1 MSYVVTVPE
10 ALQKAAATVRALRDR
25 AILANSESV
34 SPEITAVVAPAL
46 DADSKRTAAYL
57 VRKGQQ
63 YRQTI
68 VAAAVILEEFA
79 AALDAGAAQYS
90 ATEVDNVTALMRFN
104 ESSQ

>member
-10 ALQKAAATVRALRDR
+10 ALQKAAATVRQLRER
-25 AILANSESV
+25 AISANAESAA
-34 SPEITAVVAPAL
+34 PEITAVVAPAL
-46 DADSKRTAAYL
+46 DADSKRVAAYL

-68 VAAAVILEEFA
+68 AAAAVILEEFA

-90 ATEVDNVTALMRFN
+90 AAEVDNVTALMRLN

>member
-25 AILANSESV
+25 AILANSESA

-46 DADSKRTAAYL
+46 DADSQRVAAYL
-57 VRKGQQ
+57 VQKGQQ

-68 VAAAVILEEFA
+68 VAAAEILEEFA
-79 AALDAGAAQYS
+79 LALDAGAAKY
-90 ATEVDNVTALMRFN
+90 ATTEANNITALMQLN